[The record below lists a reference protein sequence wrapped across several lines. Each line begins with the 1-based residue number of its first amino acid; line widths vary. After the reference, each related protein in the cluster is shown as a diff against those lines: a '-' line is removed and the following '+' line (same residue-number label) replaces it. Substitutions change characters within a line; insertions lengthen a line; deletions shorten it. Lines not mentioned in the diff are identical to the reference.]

1 MSKKKKK
8 AKKKPAA
15 KRRANVVASLK
26 RLSEIEREL
35 IRTIDKHSIVVTADD
50 RTFSYIPE
58 DALVKIVN
66 DIMSRLKGIYISEN
80 GDWGD
85 ADSLTFVSVDGLT
98 GTDCE
103 ALSSM
108 TQFMLLE
115 YATEHNGRKPAEYLE
130 DCDNELEAQRGM
142 SIVK

>member
-8 AKKKPAA
+8 AKKKPTA

-35 IRTIDKHSIVVTADD
+35 IRTIDKHSLVVTADD
-50 RTFSYIPE
+50 KTFSYIPE
-58 DALVKIVN
+58 EALVKIVN

-85 ADSLTFVSVDGLT
+85 ADSLTFVSVDGMT
-98 GTDCE
+98 EIDCE
-103 ALSSM
+103 ALSEMS
-108 TQFMLLE
+108 QFELLE
-115 YATEHNGRKPAEYLE
+115 YASDHAGRLPSEYLSDYE
-130 DCDNELEAQRGM
+130 AQLEAERGM
-142 SIVK
+142 SLVK